1 MINSLLCALLHSN
14 FLLLLI
20 LLLLLC
26 ARRLSNYC
34 IIEYN
39 YCITVQ
45 LMYYY
50 CTTNVLKDGVKNKNK
65 NKTKHSNHLRSHSRA
80 VMVLDHSGL
89 YLENKFLEN
98 KSGRIFCFRQVYF
111 IKSCQQI
118 RGYVNQPFILFTH
131 HI

>member
-1 MINSLLCALLHSN
+1 MISSLLCALLHSN
-14 FLLLLI
+14 FLLLLLL

-50 CTTNVLKDGVKNKNK
+50 CTTNVLTDGVKNKNK
-65 NKTKHSNHLRSHSRA
+65 NKT
-80 VMVLDHSGL
+80 
-89 YLENKFLEN
+89 
-98 KSGRIFCFRQVYF
+98 
-111 IKSCQQI
+111 
-118 RGYVNQPFILFTH
+118 
-131 HI
+131 